1 MRLINDRNIEVEELW
16 TMIQKL
22 GDANVELKY
31 QSKKSTRIQKEM
43 KNKTI
48 NLKVSIP
55 NGKPEDIF
63 VSNTTIDWKMKMR
76 QDLSR
81 SRKLSDRRKRDQRLN
96 KKFERLGLEKTRKMK
111 TKFVRN
117 KQKSSNKSKYLSKLQ
132 HEDRFGRK
140 RINSVKSTDGGKVD
154 KVTRKGF

>member
-1 MRLINDRNIEVEELW
+1 MRLIEDRNIEVKELW

-31 QSKKSTRIQKEM
+31 QSEKSTRIQKET

-48 NLKVSIP
+48 NLKISIP
-55 NGKPEDIF
+55 NGKPDDIF

-81 SRKLSDRRKRDQRLN
+81 SQKLSDRRKREKRLS

-111 TKFVRN
+111 KFVRN
-117 KQKSSNKSKYLSKLQ
+117 LQKSSNKSKYVLKLQ
-132 HEDRFGRK
+132 HEDRFAMKPPG
-140 RINSVKSTDGGKVD
+140 SVKSTNGRKVD

>member
-1 MRLINDRNIEVEELW
+1 MRLIEDRNIEVKELW
-16 TMIQKL
+16 AMIQKL

-31 QSKKSTRIQKEM
+31 QSNKANRIQKEM

-48 NLKVSIP
+48 NLKISMP
-55 NGKPEDIF
+55 NGKPDDIF
-63 VSNTTIDWKMKMR
+63 VLNTTIDWKMKMR

-81 SRKLSDRRKRDQRLN
+81 TRKLTDRRKRDKRLN

-111 TKFVRN
+111 NSKFVRN

-132 HEDRFGRK
+132 HEGMK
-140 RINSVKSTDGGKVD
+140 RTGSVKSTDGRKVE
-154 KVTRKGF
+154 KVIRK